1 MQRKIIFIILILTTQ
16 FIPLSAAQALKFLYS
31 SIHQLRDSLNLKKL
45 KIDETLEMVAK
56 EYAANLSKH
65 NVLTHTLFGTT
76 PMQRVKKYDK
86 YFCRIKEILA
96 TGMNVRDVTEA
107 WLESPPHKEALL
119 NKDTSKMGGHIIR
132 TQNNEN
138 IFIVIFGEKFKTN

>member
-1 MQRKIIFIILILTTQ
+1 MQRKIIAIILILTAQ
-16 FIPLSAAQALKFLYS
+16 FIPLSADQTLKFLYS
-31 SIHQLRDSLNLKKL
+31 SIYQLRDGLNLKKL
-45 KIDETLEMVAK
+45 KIDNTLEMVAK
-56 EYAANLSKH
+56 EYATSLSKH

-96 TGMNVRDVTEA
+96 TGMGVKDIMDA

-119 NKDTSKMGGHIIR
+119 NKDTSRMGGHIVR
-132 TQNNEN
+132 TQNNRN
-138 IFIVIFGEKFKTN
+138 IFIIIFGEKFQTN